1 VPGWFIIPLFP
12 AFLVFVVGMVAEAGR
27 PPFDLAED
35 EGTLVGGFNTE
46 YSGLRFGMF
55 MLAEFMSVI
64 IMSAVVVTLF
74 LGGPAGPTFGL
85 PEPFPSILPIVW
97 FSLKT
102 AVFVFFFILLRGALP
117 RTRYDRLMALGWKV
131 LIPVGLVWVVITG
144 ALVLIDQDG
153 GLSTNARLGSRRRRG
168 ADRRPRAH
176 HLAR

>member
-1 VPGWFIIPLFP
+1 
-12 AFLVFVVGMVAEAGR
+12 
-27 PPFDLAED
+27 
-35 EGTLVGGFNTE
+35 
-46 YSGLRFGMF
+46 MF

-85 PEPFPSILPIVW
+85 PEPFPSILPVIW

-102 AVFVFFFILLRGALP
+102 FVFVFFFILLRGALP

-144 ALVLIDQDG
+144 ALVLIEQDG
-153 GLSTNARLGSRRRRG
+153 GLSANARLGLIAGAVLIAGLGLVTSRGEDVAAGPTGPAASTATRLPG
-168 ADRRPRAH
+168 PSTSDATDRAASATGTTDATDVEVTR
-176 HLAR
+176 